1 MSNVTLASKLP
12 LNMDLSRER
21 LYHLRWLKQ
30 SEIKNGGGVKEII
43 QNLYLQVLVSK
54 QSFPTFQYCDM
65 LIKAVFS

>member
-1 MSNVTLASKLP
+1 M
-12 LNMDLSRER
+12 ER